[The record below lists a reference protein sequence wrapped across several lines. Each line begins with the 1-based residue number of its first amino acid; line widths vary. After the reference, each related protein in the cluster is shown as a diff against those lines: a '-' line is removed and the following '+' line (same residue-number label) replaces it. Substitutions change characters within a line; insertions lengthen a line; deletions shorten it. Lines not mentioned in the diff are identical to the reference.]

1 MDLKS
6 DMRFITKNFL
16 ALAIINICTVSSAQQ
31 TSLNPLSYWVFTP
44 YVYNPAMVGSKDYTT
59 LDLNAAFQGESNTQ
73 ILSGNARLSKTKP
86 GYFSSPKLKEFK
98 GIGLG
103 GSIFN
108 DKNGSSHNI
117 GVSAAGSVQIPLST
131 KDLSF
136 LSFGAA
142 VKGIYNMRDTGI
154 TDAGSGT
161 KNSFFPNIDAG
172 VYYYGTNLFTG
183 FSVINIL
190 GNQGEADSLGNFEI
204 PLSRQFFFT
213 IGYKFIISKSQN
225 IVLEPSILIDANDST
240 IGNIKDN
247 ITPILKLYLENICLG
262 SYFLTDGNT
271 SFFFQYRFPR
281 ISLGAFYELPRN
293 TAYYK
298 KPPIAEFTLGWNFQS
313 DKSRLSKRSRW

>member
-6 DMRFITKNFL
+6 DMRFITKILLIL
-16 ALAIINICTVSSAQQ
+16 AMISIFNLSSAQQ

-59 LDLNAAFQGESNTQ
+59 LDLNAAFQGEANTQ

-86 GYFSSPKLKEFK
+86 GYFSSPKLKEFN

-108 DKNGSSHNI
+108 DKNGNSHNM
-117 GVSAAGSVQIPLST
+117 GFSAAGSFQIPLST

-142 VKGIYNMRDTGI
+142 IKGIYNMRDTGV

-161 KNSFFPNIDAG
+161 KNSFYPNIDAG
-172 VYYYGTNLFTG
+172 VYYYGTNFFTG
-183 FSVINIL
+183 FSAINIL
-190 GNQGEADSLGNFEI
+190 GNPGDADSLGNYENL
-204 PLSRQFFFT
+204 LSRRLFFT
-213 IGYKFIISKSQN
+213 IGYKFILSKSQN
-225 IVLEPSILIDANDST
+225 IVIEPSILIDATDST
-240 IGNIKDN
+240 IADIEDN
-247 ITPILKLYLENICLG
+247 LTPILKLYVENICFG

-281 ISLGAFYELPRN
+281 LSIGAFYELPRN

-313 DKSRLSKRSRW
+313 DKSRLSQRSRW